1 MSFFDGQPDTNILP
15 TAADG
20 ITAGPQTGF
29 AANFQA
35 AAADAYH
42 VRSAFAAQ
50 EDMANL
56 EQTQLD
62 ALYKATGTRLQPVF
76 PGAYY
81 NPNDDYTGKASP
93 YQQDIMHVMAGDD
106 TVNDQMRQEYK
117 DTAQAQIA
125 KYDQLA
131 QQHGLLTYEQMF
143 KQVQQN
149 AQQTEAT
156 AEDVS
161 QRSTFAGEVGGFL
174 GGAAG
179 SMTQRDP
186 INLATLALGGVG
198 KTFIARVAS
207 QIGLNGLA
215 QAAELLTGSADTQKL
230 LLGKGPTAGEE
241 AMQIAAAGLG
251 AGALHVGG
259 EAIGAGYRALVGRFG
274 AAAPDIASAAL
285 AKEADEAIG
294 KSPYGDSRVAQGLH
308 TSETIDTLRRDRPL
322 NQAPDWTHPEYA
334 VSSLTNRN
342 SDQLF
347 SGTSQPLRNLFDDLP
362 KGINAG
368 KTNGVLTDLTSRID
382 ETSGAAKQLDDQI
395 TARTSSDAYD
405 PGAAKRTQA
414 QLTDLNARIA
424 DTTDKRTLGQLNRDK
439 VQLEVALTRAEA
451 VNSDLKA
458 MIAKRDGI
466 NQVGDAL
473 RLQRAQTVAD
483 AVKGKPGI
491 RKSAVASTLLDGDP
505 VRQDEVATR
514 PAPSTSDAIEQQIS
528 KPAPEPTPE
537 SAPKPRIITPE
548 PPKQIEGQPA
558 PKALPP
564 PGEKGSG
571 EMVEVGQRSGAIDM
585 DTMIPFGRDADGNVE
600 MHSVRDI
607 LKDLQSHDDLY
618 KAMTECMI

>member
-1 MSFFDGQPDTNILP
+1 VSFFDGQPDMNVLP

-20 ITAGPQTGF
+20 VTAGPQTGF

-50 EDMANL
+50 EDMSNL

-76 PGAYY
+76 PGAFY
-81 NPNDDYTGKASP
+81 PLTSQTGA
-93 YQQDIMHVMAGDD
+93 YQQDFMHVMAGDD
-106 TVNDQMRQEYK
+106 TVNDTMRQEYSQK
-117 DTAQAQIA
+117 AQAQIE
-125 KYDQLA
+125 KYDELA

-149 AQQTEAT
+149 AQQTAT
-156 AEDVS
+156 GAQDTAS
-161 QRSTFAGEVGGFL
+161 RATLAGEVGGFL

-179 SMTQRDP
+179 SMTPRDP
-186 INLATLALGGVG
+186 INLATLALGGIG
-198 KTFIARVAS
+198 KSFIARTVS

-215 QAAELLTGSADTQKL
+215 QAGELLNGSADTQKL
-230 LLGKGPTAGEE
+230 LLGKGPTTGEE
-241 AMQIAAAGLG
+241 ATQIALAGLG

-259 EAIGAGYRALVGRFG
+259 EAIGAGYRALVARFG
-274 AAAPDIASAAL
+274 AAAPDVASAAL

-322 NQAPDWTHPEYA
+322 NLVPDFSQPEYA
-334 VSSLTNRN
+334 ISSLAARN

-347 SGTSQPLRNLFDDLP
+347 TGTSQPLANLFDKLP
-362 KGINAG
+362 KGVNAG
-368 KTNGVLTDLTSRID
+368 KTNGVLADLTSRID

-395 TARTSSDAYD
+395 TAHTSADDYD

-414 QLTDLNARIA
+414 KLSEINAQIS

-439 VQLEVALTRAEA
+439 AQLEVALTRAEA
-451 VNSDLKA
+451 VNNDLKA

-473 RLQRAQTVAD
+473 RLQRAQTVASV
-483 AVKGKPGI
+483 VKGQPGI
-491 RKSAVASTLLDGDP
+491 RKSAVASTMLGGDP
-505 VRQDEVATR
+505 VRANDVAASR
-514 PAPSTSDAIEQQIS
+514 PASVADAIEQEIS
-528 KPAPEPTPE
+528 KPAPELTPE
-537 SAPKPRIITPE
+537 SAPKPRIIVPE
-548 PPKQIEGQPA
+548 QPKQIEGQPA
-558 PKALPP
+558 PKLLPP